1 MSSHADRLPSRFPVG
16 TRYVIEGR
24 GGGDGRLRVHVR
36 YLEFP
41 DGRHVDLPVDLAE
54 RTRSR
59 RRRASRRTRSENNFA
74 GAGTGRGCGR

>member
-1 MSSHADRLPSRFPVG
+1 MSSLVDRLPSRFPVG

-24 GGGDGRLRVHVR
+24 AGAEGGLRIHLR

-41 DGRHVDLPVDLAE
+41 DGRQVELPADVAD

-59 RRRASRRTRSENNFA
+59 RARTARRASPRK
-74 GAGTGRGCGR
+74 

>member
-1 MSSHADRLPSRFPVG
+1 MSSLVDRLPSRFPVG

-24 GGGDGRLRVHVR
+24 AWAEGGLRIHLR

-41 DGRHVDLPVDLAE
+41 DGRQVELPSDTAQ

-59 RRRASRRTRSENNFA
+59 RRRPRRSTPSRK
-74 GAGTGRGCGR
+74 

>member
-1 MSSHADRLPSRFPVG
+1 MSAFADDLPSRFPVG

-24 GGGDGRLRVHVR
+24 GGGRGALRIHLR

-41 DGRHVDLPVDLAE
+41 DGRQVELPADVAD

-59 RRRASRRTRSENNFA
+59 RARSARRASPRT
-74 GAGTGRGCGR
+74 

>member
-36 YLEFP
+36 YIEFP

-59 RRRASRRTRSENNFA
+59 RRRASRRTRS
-74 GAGTGRGCGR
+74 RK